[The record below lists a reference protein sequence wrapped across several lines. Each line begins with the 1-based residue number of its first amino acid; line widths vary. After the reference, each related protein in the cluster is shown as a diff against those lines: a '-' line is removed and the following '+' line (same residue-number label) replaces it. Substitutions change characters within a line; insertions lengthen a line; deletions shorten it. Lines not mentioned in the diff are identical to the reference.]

1 MEVLARSG
9 HFAQVVIADG
19 NLPVGAMT
27 GPNSTTVHLNFR
39 PGLLDALTVL
49 EGILEVCPIQGA
61 IVMEK
66 PAEAKESAPKPERKP
81 RAVKPAKKEVET
93 KKEETKEES
102 SDKPEDKEKRK
113 PNPRASKPGWK
124 GDDYVPTKAEL
135 NNPNNPYYKGNKKS
149 NQENGSKEN
158 KNSDKRNSDNK
169 GSENRN
175 NRNSENRNKDHS

>member
-1 MEVLARSG
+1 MLKTAVIHPTIMEALARSG

-66 PAEAKESAPKPERKP
+66 PVEANAVIHDAYKALLPDVTWDEMERWAFYDKIRAPETTLIIQTGEQRRFANLILTVGVVKMAEE
-81 RAVKPAKKEVET
+81 
-93 KKEETKEES
+93 
-102 SDKPEDKEKRK
+102 
-113 PNPRASKPGWK
+113 
-124 GDDYVPTKAEL
+124 
-135 NNPNNPYYKGNKKS
+135 NNF
-149 NQENGSKEN
+149 
-158 KNSDKRNSDNK
+158 
-169 GSENRN
+169 
-175 NRNSENRNKDHS
+175 